1 MQRRDDIMKLKYIT
15 TELILSVCMFVS
27 CQNEMDENKGLGYL
41 QLSSVH
47 LDKSVI
53 SRTASEVM
61 AVKITGADGTVFTE
75 ADDWT
80 QLQGKLIQVPVGG
93 EYTIEAYSSNKILS
107 EGFEAEPYYSGSEK
121 VTVEPNTSHTV
132 EVESKLAQCLIKVSY
147 SDSFKSYFSDYSA
160 TITGN
165 EGTSIS
171 FAKNETREAYVKS
184 GQQLNVN
191 LALTPNGGQPTQLIK
206 PITENSLAAYR
217 YNVNF
222 DVNTD
227 GNGNIKVS
235 VDVNRNEYEITLG
248 VPLEPDGVSTIAV
261 AGDASKVWGKFAYVT
276 GLCTLIDPT
285 EPIVFMYKKT
295 GDSDWLTI
303 PAQKVEGTAY
313 EYNAKLTS
321 LDFGTEY
328 EYKMVCG
335 QEEGDVLRFTTE
347 KLVEIPNMNFDTW
360 SQNSKNWYPNAD
372 ASNSYWATGNEG
384 VTKGGNSNT
393 IGVDDSFSIKAAKM
407 ETVQVTVLWISVK
420 AAGNI
425 FIGSYN
431 TNISNPASSV
441 TFGRP
446 YDGAR
451 PTKLSGY
458 YKYQP
463 GPTMSDGSVPTEKL
477 QKDECDIYIML
488 WSGEE
493 KIAESHF
500 VTNETVNEYTKFELP
515 VEYSDKTKY
524 PDKIAIVATSSRY
537 GGYFNGTTVIGQLA
551 LGSTLYVDEF
561 SLSYE

>member
-1 MQRRDDIMKLKYIT
+1 MKLKYIT

-384 VTKGGNSNT
+384 VTKGSNSNT

-488 WSGEE
+488 WSGEQ

-524 PDKIAIVATSSRY
+524 PDKIAI
-537 GGYFNGTTVIGQLA
+537 L
-551 LGSTLYVDEF
+551 E
-561 SLSYE
+561 

>member
-1 MQRRDDIMKLKYIT
+1 MKLKYIT

-80 QLQGKLIQVPVGG
+80 ELQGKLIQVPVGG
-93 EYTIEAYSSNKILS
+93 EYTVEAYSSNKILS

-132 EVESKLAQCLIKVSY
+132 EVESKLAQCLVKVSY

-191 LALTPNGGQPTQLIK
+191 LALTPNGGQSTQLIK

-303 PAQKVEGTAY
+303 PAQKVEGTVY

-347 KLVEIPNMNFDTW
+347 KLVEIPNMNFETW
-360 SQNSKNWYPNAD
+360 SQDGKKWYPNAD

-384 VTKGGNSNT
+384 VTIGGDSNT
-393 IGVDDSFSIKAAKM
+393 IGVDDSYSGKAARL
-407 ETVQVTVLWISVK
+407 ETVKVKVLFIQVK

-425 FIGSYN
+425 FIGSYK
-431 TNISNPASSV
+431 TNSSDPASSV

-463 GPTMSDGSVPTEKL
+463 GSTMSDGSVPTEKL

-488 WSGEE
+488 WSGEQ

-537 GGYFNGTTVIGQLA
+537 GGYFDGTTVIGQLA